1 VVPGL
6 ARHTVG
12 VRGTYSQVGTS
23 FRLNAASVCLVDDD
37 CNRRSL
43 LFSDNA
49 VARWSRGT
57 AGPERVRAKPPRDR
71 SPFSLEYVRAPGT
84 CNKRGTKWLRF

>member
-1 VVPGL
+1 MPGL

-12 VRGTYSQVGTS
+12 VRGIYGQVGTS
-23 FRLNAASVCLVDDD
+23 FRLNAASFCLVDDD

-49 VARWSRGT
+49 VAR
-57 AGPERVRAKPPRDR
+57 
-71 SPFSLEYVRAPGT
+71 
-84 CNKRGTKWLRF
+84 